1 MKRRSF
7 LKYTGILGAAAALF
21 PFELLAA
28 WEKNRFASE
37 GFQKAMISNLGTASV
52 PVSEKVKLKIP
63 AVATDSAAV
72 PVEVSATVK
81 ADEIYLFVEKNYTPL
96 VYKLTPG
103 AAMLPYFS
111 MRIKMRESSPV
122 HAVIKSGQT
131 YYRATANCE
140 VSAQAC

>member
-1 MKRRSF
+1 MS
-7 LKYTGILGAAAALF
+7 AALALF

-28 WEKNRFASE
+28 WEKKRFTTE
-37 GFQKAMISNLGTASV
+37 GFRQAMVNNLGTSNV

-63 AVATDSAAV
+63 AVATDSTAV
-72 PVEVSATVK
+72 PVEVSTTVK

-103 AAMLPYFS
+103 AGMLSYFS

-122 HAVIKSGQT
+122 HAVVKSGQK